1 MKKVLVVATL
11 LLVMQLVSLLRAEAS
26 LSSAILAAIGFVVL
40 AAYAVAEL
48 GRSLSLPQVTGY
60 ILAGVALGPFVGKV
74 ISGDVLDRMRMFNTL
89 ALGLIAT
96 SAGLELDLAQ
106 IRRLGKTL
114 AFTIG
119 IKVALGVAVVA
130 GVLIGAEMLLGSL
143 GIAGSQL
150 WAVALIMGVLSL
162 GTSPAIVL
170 AVLNETRSK
179 GPLSDLVLGAAI
191 FKDLVVV
198 VALAV
203 AIAVSKVLV
212 QPGAL
217 LDGHVLSHV
226 ALELGGSI
234 FAGVFVGLLFIA
246 YIRFVGVEMLL
257 FVAAMI
263 LVGAEVCKEPHWG
276 VHLELVLV
284 FIAAGFTVRNF
295 SKLEHQLMQPLELVA
310 LPVFVVF
317 FTNAGGSIDL
327 ATTWRVLPLALSLCG
342 ARLLVY
348 VVASRYG
355 GKWGGESQ
363 TVQKNAWLAYLPQAG
378 VTLGLVGSAGSQLP
392 ELSQPIIATGV
403 AVVALNLLVGPITL
417 RLALSRSGELPS
429 PEEAAPASEAV
440 SSTELE
446 VQSGEAAASQRG
458 VDVSQLPD
466 AVRAAFE
473 STERSLSSAL
483 SHFASEVAPNLPQLP
498 DLASKAELDS
508 FRQVVVAHRSA
519 YQALY
524 NEARDALS
532 ALPVTL
538 TLMPADAPPRL
549 GWLSRWLPSARS
561 RVIPLR
567 RVARIA
573 LEPVLADHV
582 TGMFE
587 AGLRRRVVR
596 EASHAAAAGSIP
608 PQDSGLPEAVALGL
622 AHFAEL
628 LSGVWTARLRP
639 SRLRYSSVE
648 PRVRHRLQT
657 LAGDKEEALA
667 RSAQAVWGGRL
678 IRHHAEQTV
687 ALVREAIEADVMGPA
702 RANGAKVPG
711 AVQEVRDWLQ
721 AAQQDIFRHSHCTD
735 PQAEWRRDFD
745 KTLRTAFGDVSREFR
760 PAAALRAT
768 SSRIKAQVATLP
780 TAVECLLLS
789 EDQPLHLGRV
799 RTVDL
804 QHHGETLVRQLLP
817 AVETAVRSASSA
829 VSQVPRRVG
838 QAVKPDWVVFETA
851 SDPSQASS
859 LESLA
864 QQRLSRADARVQTLS
879 RITERAVSSALET
892 LSQALETTCVSF
904 FDSVQPQELEL
915 GTSRARL
922 QSSFGR
928 VRQTLRA
935 AYDSLV
941 EWVLPPR
948 AQGDAAS
955 IRGALVDVASLRLPS
970 SVQRRFSPAPVVD
983 ERVFVAHQSQL
994 EAILDAE
1001 SQWADGGEAAVL
1013 ISGATGGGKTS
1024 LLNMCE
1030 LESRTTTTLRLHAA
1044 DFERGTTLLVALAGL
1059 LECPPDAVA
1068 VRRRLALQ
1076 RPAIFVD
1083 DLPRWVCAAADRQA
1097 ELRTV
1102 LSLVSEMRA
1111 EAFCVVT
1118 IEGSLLRLFTE
1129 LEPIEEVFTHVIRLP
1144 SFGLREVVDLVE
1156 SRLRHAAAR
1165 VQFRPPRHTSWR
1177 HQLRLRG
1184 DADRFYRWLLLASEG
1199 NPARATALALGA
1211 FDLVDKKL
1219 ILRAGLP
1226 RSEPRALESRL
1237 SSNQLAVLALLHRYG
1252 AQGIRRLAAELAM
1265 PLPQLQRHIAFLT
1278 AAGLVQREEDSPHLF
1293 IRHSAQWAVVQAL
1306 RNSRLVEGSA

>member
-1 MKKVLVVATL
+1 MKKALVVATL
-11 LLVMQLVSLLRAEAS
+11 LLVMELVSRLRAEAD

-114 AFTIG
+114 ALTIG
-119 IKVALGVAVVA
+119 IKVLLGVALVA
-130 GVLIGAEMLLGSL
+130 GALIGSEMLLGSL

-150 WAVALIMGVLSL
+150 WAVALVMGVLSL

-203 AIAVSKVLV
+203 AIAVSKVMV
-212 QPGAL
+212 QPGAH

-226 ALELGGSI
+226 AVELGGSI

-295 SKLEHQLMQPLELVA
+295 SKLEHQLMHPLELVA

-348 VVASRYG
+348 VIASRYG
-355 GKWGGESQ
+355 GKWGGESE

-417 RLALSRSGELPS
+417 RLALGRSGELPKA
-429 PEEAAPASEAV
+429 EEATPSSENPVAA
-440 SSTELE
+440 ELE
-446 VQSGEAAASQRG
+446 SQSGEAAASQRG

-466 AVRAAFE
+466 AIYAAFE
-473 STERSLSSAL
+473 STERAL
-483 SHFASEVAPNLPQLP
+483 SAALSRFATEVAPSLPQLP
-498 DLASKAELDS
+498 DLSSKPELEN

-524 NEARDALS
+524 KSATDAVG

-538 TLMPADAPPRL
+538 TLVATPAKSRL
-549 GWLSRWLPSARS
+549 GGLARLLPASRS

-582 TGMFE
+582 TGLFE
-587 AGLRRRVVR
+587 AGLRRRVTR
-596 EASHAAAAGSIP
+596 DATAPSPDGSIP
-608 PQDSGLPEAVALGL
+608 PDNLGLPEAVASGL

-628 LSGVWTARLRP
+628 LAGVWGGRLRV
-639 SRLRYSSVE
+639 SKLRYSKVE
-648 PRVRHRLQT
+648 PRVRQSLQT

-678 IRHHAEQTV
+678 VRHHAEQTV
-687 ALVREAIEADVMGPA
+687 EVVRTAIEADVMGPA
-702 RANGAKVPG
+702 KGNAGKVPG
-711 AVQEVRDWLQ
+711 AVQQVRDWLQ
-721 AAQQDIFRHSHCTD
+721 AAEQDIFRHSHCTD

-745 KTLRTAFGDVSREFR
+745 KALRAAFGEMSREFR
-760 PAAALRAT
+760 AAGALRAT
-768 SSRIKAQVATLP
+768 SSRIKAKVATLP
-780 TAVECLLLS
+780 TSVECLLLS
-789 EDQPLHLGRV
+789 PGQPLHLGRV

-804 QHHGETLVRQLLP
+804 HHHGEALVRQLLP
-817 AVETAVRSASSA
+817 AVETAVRAASSA
-829 VSQVPRRVG
+829 VSQVPRRVS
-838 QAVKPDWVVFETA
+838 QAVKPEWVVFEAA
-851 SDPSQASS
+851 SDPSQASG

-864 QQRLSRADARVQTLS
+864 HQRLARADSRVQTLS
-879 RITERAVSSALET
+879 RITERAVGSALDN
-892 LSQALETTCVSF
+892 LAQALDTACAAF
-904 FDSVQPQELEL
+904 FESAQPQEIEL
-915 GTSRARL
+915 STSRARL
-922 QSSFGR
+922 ESSLGR
-928 VRQTLRA
+928 ARLAVSRA
-935 AYDSLV
+935 YRSLL
-941 EWVLPPR
+941 EWVLPPA

-955 IRGALVDVASLRLPS
+955 IRGALVDVGSRGLPS
-970 SVQRRFSPAPVVD
+970 SVLRWFSPAPVVD

-994 EAILDAE
+994 ELILDAE
-1001 SQWADGGEAAVL
+1001 SQWSEGGEAAVL
-1013 ISGATGGGKTS
+1013 IAGATGGGKSS

-1044 DFERGTTLLVALAGL
+1044 DFERGTTLLGALAGL
-1059 LECPPDAVA
+1059 LECAADPVI

-1076 RPAIFVD
+1076 RPALFVD
-1083 DLPRWVCAAADRQA
+1083 DLPRWVCAAPDRHA
-1097 ELRTV
+1097 ELRSV
-1102 LSLVSEMRA
+1102 LSLLSDMRA
-1111 EAFCVVT
+1111 EAFWVVT

-1129 LEPIEEVFTHVIRLP
+1129 LEPIEEVFTHVVRLP
-1144 SFGLREVVDLVE
+1144 ALGLREVVDLVE
-1156 SRLRHAAAR
+1156 SRLRHAATR
-1165 VQFRPPRHTSWR
+1165 VHFRPPRHTTWR

-1184 DADRFYRWLLLASEG
+1184 DADRFYRWLLSASEG
-1199 NPARATALALGA
+1199 NPARVTALTLGA
-1211 FDLVDKKL
+1211 FDLDAKTL
-1219 ILRAGLP
+1219 ILRPGLP
-1226 RSEPRALESRL
+1226 QREPRALESRL

-1252 AQGIRRLAAELAM
+1252 TQGVRRLAAELAM
-1265 PLPQLQRHIAFLT
+1265 PLPQLQRHIAFLA
-1278 AAGLVQREEDSPHLF
+1278 AAGLVRREEDSLYLS

-1306 RNSRLVEGSA
+1306 RNSRLVEGGA